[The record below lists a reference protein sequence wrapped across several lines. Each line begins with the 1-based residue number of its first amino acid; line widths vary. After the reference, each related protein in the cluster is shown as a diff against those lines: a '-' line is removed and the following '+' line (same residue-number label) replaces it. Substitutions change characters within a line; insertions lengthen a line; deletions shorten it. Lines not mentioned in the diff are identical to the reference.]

1 MQVRYSRHHA
11 ELMTQV
17 LDHCAATSA
26 DPELQQ
32 FAGEQAALFRYRQV
46 RLWGLPAVAAA
57 APVASQGATV
67 PPSRAGKG
75 NGSSAARN
83 GTKRPARRRQTV
95 PDDGA
100 QGEELDGRQAR
111 AS

>member
-1 MQVRYSRHHA
+1 MQVRYSRRHA

-46 RLWGLPAVAAA
+46 RLWGLPAAAVTV
-57 APVASQGATV
+57 PVASQGATV
-67 PPSRAGKG
+67 TASGVGKG
-75 NGSSAARN
+75 NGSSAVGNSA
-83 GTKRPARRRQTV
+83 KRPARRKQTI
-95 PDDGA
+95 PDDSARG
-100 QGEELDGRQAR
+100 QELDGRQVR